1 MTIYWLKIDRFF
13 YYLCNMDIT
22 EKNKY
27 KSDFKRELDKF
38 ADKLKKYVST
48 DNGDWS
54 VKGFIDVY
62 KNIYTISS
70 DTKIVSKILEIHIFP
85 QILQFADSIDYKI
98 ILAEKQNW
106 YPDLTFVH
114 KKNDEVKFAVDI
126 KTTFRRNDK
135 TAGFTLGSH
144 GGYFKERDKDK
155 NIQFP
160 YNQYTW
166 HYCLGVIYTRTDV
179 SEDLSETEIYQIEDL
194 QEEYETPNKKVGK
207 REVTTVKN
215 LKSITSVIKDFDF
228 FASEKWKIASDKQGS
243 GNTANI
249 GSIVDIA
256 DLKNENGIFSKLGE
270 KWFDEYWINRGSATL
285 IRDGKPVKITTLKDF
300 LEFKG
305 RTDLWKMIVEKTTK
319 KKTKWKWL
327 FHL

>member
-1 MTIYWLKIDRFF
+1 MEIQ
-13 YYLCNMDIT
+13 
-22 EKNKY
+22 EKSKY
-27 KSDFKRELDKF
+27 KNEFKKELDKF
-38 ADKLKKYVST
+38 AEKLEKYVST
-48 DNGDWS
+48 DNGDWT
-54 VKGFIDVY
+54 VKGFIDIY

-85 QILQFADSIDYKI
+85 QILQFAESIDYKI

-106 YPDLTFVH
+106 YPDLTFVN
-114 KKNDEVKFAVDI
+114 KKNEEVKFAVDI
-126 KTTFRRNDK
+126 KTTFRRNHK

-160 YNQYTW
+160 YNQYTG
-166 HYCLGVIYTRTDV
+166 HYCLGVIYTRTDMTD
-179 SEDLSETEIYQIEDL
+179 DLSETEIYQVKDL
-194 QEEYETPNKKVGK
+194 LEEYETPIKKVGD

-215 LKSITSVIKDFDF
+215 LKSITSVIKNFDF

-249 GSIVDIA
+249 GSVVDIA
-256 DLKNENGIFSKLGE
+256 DLKNGNGIFSQLGE
-270 KWFDEYWINRGSATL
+270 DWFDEYWINHGSATM
-285 IRDGKPVKITTLKDF
+285 IKDGKATKITTLKDF

-305 RTDLWKMIVEKTTK
+305 RTDLLDKIVSKTPN
-319 KKTKWKWL
+319 KKTK
-327 FHL
+327 

>member
-1 MTIYWLKIDRFF
+1 MLKKDKSISNLSGITPIFL
-13 YYLCNMDIT
+13 YICIMDT
-22 EKNKY
+22 KDKNTY

-38 ADKLKKYVST
+38 ASKLKEYVST
-48 DNGDWS
+48 DNGDWT

-85 QILQFADSIDYKI
+85 QILEFAESIGYKL

-106 YPDLTFVH
+106 YPDLTFIH
-114 KKNDEVKFAVDI
+114 KKNEDVKFALDI

-144 GGYFKERDKDK
+144 GGYFRERDKDK

-160 YNQYTW
+160 YNQYLG
-166 HYCLGVIYTRTDV
+166 HYCLGIIYTRTDV
-179 SEDLSETEIYQIEDL
+179 SDDLDETEIFQVEEL
-194 QEEYETPNKKVGK
+194 QEEYETPAKKVGERK
-207 REVTTVKN
+207 ITTVKN

-228 FASEKWKIASDKQGS
+228 FAAEKWKIASDKQGS

-249 GSIVDIA
+249 GSIFDID
-256 DLKNENGIFSKLGE
+256 DLKNENGIFSQLGE
-270 KWFDEYWINRGSATL
+270 EWFDEYWINHGSATMMK
-285 IRDGKPVKITTLKDF
+285 DGKPVKITTLKDY

-305 RTDLWKMIVEKTTK
+305 KTDLWEKIVTKTSNK
-319 KKTKWKWL
+319 NSK
-327 FHL
+327 

>member
-1 MTIYWLKIDRFF
+1 MNLSNKNEYKAAFK
-13 YYLCNMDIT
+13 
-22 EKNKY
+22 EKLDDFSNKL
-27 KSDFKRELDKF
+27 E
-38 ADKLKKYVST
+38 AYVST

-85 QILQFADSIDYKI
+85 QILQFADDIGYKI
-98 ILAEKQNW
+98 VLAEKQNW
-106 YPDLTFVH
+106 YPDLSFVN
-114 KKNDEVKFAVDI
+114 KENEEIKFAVDI
-126 KTTFRRNDK
+126 KTTFRRNHK

-160 YNQYTW
+160 YNQYLG
-166 HYCLGVIYTRTDV
+166 HYCLGVIYTRTDLTD
-179 SEDLSETEIYQIEDL
+179 DLAETEIFHVEEL
-194 QEEYETPNKKVGK
+194 QEEYETPIEKVGE
-207 REVTTVKN
+207 RAVTTVKN
-215 LKSITSVIKDFDF
+215 LTAITSVIKDFDF
-228 FASEKWKIASDKQGS
+228 FTAEKWKIASDKQGS

-249 GSIVDIA
+249 GSVVDID

-270 KWFDEYWINRGSATL
+270 VWFDEYWINYGSATMMKGDRT
-285 IRDGKPVKITTLKDF
+285 IKITSLKDF

-305 RTDLWKMIVEKTTK
+305 RTDLWDQIVLKTYKRTPE
-319 KKTKWKWL
+319 
-327 FHL
+327 

>member
-1 MTIYWLKIDRFF
+1 MEKE
-13 YYLCNMDIT
+13 
-22 EKNKY
+22 EKNNY
-27 KSDFKRELDKF
+27 KLDFKKELDKF
-38 ADKLKKYVST
+38 AERLKKYVST
-48 DNGDWS
+48 DNGDWT

-85 QILQFADSIDYKI
+85 QILQFAESIGYNI

-106 YPDLTFVH
+106 YPDLTFIN

-126 KTTFRRNDK
+126 KTTFRRNDR

-144 GGYFKERDKDK
+144 GSYFKERDKDK

-160 YNQYTW
+160 YNQYTG
-166 HYCLGVIYTRTDV
+166 HYCLGVIYTRTDLTD
-179 SEDLSETEIYQIEDL
+179 DLAETEIYQVRDL
-194 QEEYETPNKKVGK
+194 LEEYETPMKKVGD
-207 REVTTVKN
+207 RDVTTVKN
-215 LKSITSVIKDFDF
+215 LKSITSVIKNFDF

-249 GSIVDIA
+249 GSVVDIA
-256 DLKNENGIFSKLGE
+256 DLKSGSGIFSQLGE
-270 KWFDEYWINRGSATL
+270 EWFDEYWINHGSA
-285 IRDGKPVKITTLKDF
+285 IMIKDGKATKITTLKDF

-305 RTDLWKMIVEKTTK
+305 RNDLLDKIVSKTTN
-319 KKTKWKWL
+319 KKTK
-327 FHL
+327 

>member
-1 MTIYWLKIDRFF
+1 MNL
-13 YYLCNMDIT
+13 T

-27 KSDFKRELDKF
+27 KADFKKELDKF
-38 ADKLKKYVST
+38 ADKLEKYVST
-48 DNGDWS
+48 DNGDWT

-85 QILQFADSIDYKI
+85 QILQFADSIGYKI

-106 YPDLTFVH
+106 YPDLTLVN
-114 KKNDEVKFAVDI
+114 KKNEEVKFAIDI

-160 YNQYTW
+160 YNQYTG

-179 SEDLSETEIYQIEDL
+179 TDDLSETEIFQVQDL
-194 QEEYETPNKKVGK
+194 QEDYETPNKKVGQ
-207 REVTTVKN
+207 RTVTTVKN

-228 FASEKWKIASDKQGS
+228 FAAEKWKIASDKQGS

-249 GSIVDIA
+249 GSIFDIE

-270 KWFDEYWINRGSATL
+270 EWFDEYWINHGSATMVK
-285 IRDGKPVKITTLKDF
+285 DGKAVKITTLKDF

-305 RTDLWKMIVEKTTK
+305 KTDLWEKIVGRTSK
-319 KKTKWKWL
+319 KKTK
-327 FHL
+327 

>member
-1 MTIYWLKIDRFF
+1 MDLKD
-13 YYLCNMDIT
+13 
-22 EKNKY
+22 KNKY
-27 KSDFKRELDKF
+27 KSDFKSELDKF
-38 ADKLKKYVST
+38 ADKLEKYVST
-48 DNGDWS
+48 ENGDWS
-54 VKGFIDVY
+54 IKGFIDVY

-85 QILQFADSIDYKI
+85 QILQFAESIDYKI

-106 YPDLTFVH
+106 YPDLTFVN
-114 KKNDEVKFAVDI
+114 KKNEAIKFAVDI

-160 YNQYTW
+160 YNQYTG
-166 HYCLGVIYTRTDV
+166 HFCLGVIYTRTDL
-179 SEDLSETEIYQIEDL
+179 SDDLAETEIFQVQEL
-194 QEEYETPNKKVGK
+194 QEKRDTPSKKVGERK
-207 REVTTVKN
+207 VTTVEN

-256 DLKNENGIFSKLGE
+256 DLKSGNGIFSQLGE
-270 KWFDEYWINRGSATL
+270 KWFDEYWINHGSATML
-285 IRDGKPVKITTLKDF
+285 KDGKTLKITTLKDF

-305 RTDLWKMIVEKTTK
+305 RTDLWDKIVSKTAK
-319 KKTKWKWL
+319 KKTK
-327 FHL
+327 